1 MPREAL
7 LARTLVEL
15 ADTLVDDFDVVELL
29 TLLADRCVEVL
40 DVAAAGLML
49 VAPDG
54 DLRVMASSSD
64 AMRLLELFELQSQEG
79 PCLDCYRTAEP
90 VVNPDLA
97 ADDGRW
103 PRFAPEALAAGFRSV
118 HALPMRLRGVI
129 IGALNLFR
137 TDPGEMGRAD
147 VDAAQSLAD
156 LATIALLQ
164 HRSVRGKQVVNDQLQ
179 HALNSRIVI
188 EQAKGI
194 VAERLGLDLDQAFS
208 TLRNHARRHNLR
220 LVSLARDVIDGE
232 LAAGSL
238 DPAPVPPASRGAR
251 SRRPASEVVADLAEI
266 EPVLDMVEAAAPV
279 EAIEVVTRE
288 LAALLGAEEVS
299 FLIADLGGDSVIRF
313 VRPGQRERRRAGT
326 PEELE
331 TVALAG
337 TPYQRALLS
346 QEVQVVAEGDRYRLF
361 APVADRGDALG
372 VLELLLG
379 RRPDGDLI
387 GQVTSAAHALAY
399 VVIANRRHT
408 DLFESVQRNAR
419 FSLAAEI
426 QRRLLPSAL
435 TCEAEQFTFAGW
447 LEPASHV
454 GGDTFDY
461 SVDRDVLHVS
471 MTDAMG
477 HGVKAALLATLVLG
491 SLRNSRRADVGLTEQ
506 ARRANEAM
514 ITHADDDQFV
524 TGLLLRVEL
533 RSGRVLVVNA
543 GHPRPYLLRGGR
555 VGRVELDPDIAFGVA
570 AGTSY
575 RAQKLLLEPGDRLVV
590 VTDGLLERTDA
601 VGHLDVAAALMETA
615 ALHPREVVHVFK
627 ASVLAA
633 TEAELHDDASVL
645 CIDWHGSLPP
655 ARRGRSLGT
664 RQRPLTGAT
673 ADGPGNA
680 EDRLGP

>member
-1 MPREAL
+1 MPRETL

-29 TLLADRCVEVL
+29 TLLTDRCVAVL

-54 DLRVMASSSD
+54 DLRVMASSSE

-90 VVNPDLA
+90 VVNQNLA
-97 ADDGRW
+97 TGDGRW
-103 PRFAPEALAAGFRSV
+103 PRFAAEALAAGFHSV
-118 HALPMRLRGVI
+118 HALPMRLRGTVV
-129 IGALNLFR
+129 GALNLFR
-137 TDPGEMGRAD
+137 SEPGEMRRAD
-147 VDAAQSLAD
+147 VEAAQSLAD
-156 LATIALLQ
+156 VATIAVLR
-164 HRSVRGKQVVNDQLQ
+164 HRAAHDTQVMNEQLQ
-179 HALNSRIVI
+179 HALNSRVVI
-188 EQAKGI
+188 EQAKGM
-194 VAERLGLDLDQAFS
+194 VAERTGLDVDQAFS
-208 TLRNHARRHNLR
+208 SLRNHARHHNLR
-220 LVSLARDVIDGE
+220 LVDLARDVIGGT
-232 LAAGSL
+232 LPSGSL
-238 DPAPVPPASRGAR
+238 DVAPLAPPSVRKRAPLGPGFS
-251 SRRPASEVVADLAEI
+251 SLAQI
-266 EPVLDMVEAAAPV
+266 EPVLDLVEAVAPV
-279 EAIEVVTRE
+279 EAVEVVAAE
-288 LAALLGAEEVS
+288 LAALLGAREVS

-313 VRPGQRERRRAGT
+313 VRSGPSWERDADA
-326 PEELE
+326 PERLE
-331 TVALAG
+331 KVALAG

-346 QEVQVVAEGDRYRLF
+346 QEVQMAAEGGRYRLY
-361 APVADRGDALG
+361 APVTDRGDALG
-372 VLELLLG
+372 VLELVLPD
-379 RRPDGDLI
+379 RPDRLLMAK
-387 GQVTSAAHALAY
+387 VASAAHALAY

-408 DLFESVQRNAR
+408 DLFESVQRNAP

-491 SLRNSRRADVGLTEQ
+491 SLRNGRRAGVGLAEQ

-514 ITHADDDQFV
+514 MTHAAEDQFV
-524 TGLLLRVEL
+524 TGLLLRADL
-533 RSGRVLVVNA
+533 RCGRFLAVNA
-543 GHPRPYLLRGGR
+543 GHPQPYHLRGGQVR
-555 VGRVELDPDIAFGVA
+555 RLELDADIPFGIA
-570 AGTSY
+570 TGSSY
-575 RAQKLLLEPGDRLVV
+575 REQVVQLEPGDRLVV
-590 VTDGLLERTDA
+590 VTDGLLERTEA
-601 VGHLDVAAALMETA
+601 VGHLDVAAALADTA

-645 CIDWHGSLPP
+645 CIDWHGSAPP
-655 ARRGRSLGT
+655 SGRGRSVGS
-664 RQRPLTGAT
+664 RQRRIAGAAASS
-673 ADGPGNA
+673 ADQVS
-680 EDRLGP
+680 